1 MSTGA
6 VPRARVGIVGAG
18 WRSDFFLRTG
28 SVLDEVELVGLATR
42 SAAKGAA
49 VEARWSMPTVRTAE
63 ELIDR
68 FRPDFVICSVPWPVT
83 PDIIASVAGQGIPIL
98 AETPPAPDHDGLVAL
113 WQRLADPGL
122 VQVAEQNPYLPIMQ
136 AYRAMIDDG
145 LLGSITSAQIS
156 WTQQYHAIAVL
167 RAFLGAGI
175 GPVSV
180 NAESY
185 ETEVIESLDRDGWPD
200 QERDTTVKQTIAM
213 INFDG
218 RLGVYDFTDS
228 QWFHPLIGRR
238 MTIRGSRGAVIDHRV
253 TRMLDHR
260 TPVTEELTRRQS
272 GLDGDLEGFDLDTL
286 SAGGRVW
293 YRNPFQGK
301 RFADEDIAI
310 ATLIT
315 RMAAW
320 VADAGEPPYPLA
332 EASQDHAIAL
342 AINESAASGR
352 RVEVATGPWH

>member
-1 MSTGA
+1 MSTEA
-6 VPRARVGIVGAG
+6 VPRVRVGIVGTG
-18 WRSDFFLRTG
+18 WRSDFFLRIG
-28 SVLDEVELVGLATR
+28 KVLDEVEFVGLATR
-42 SAAKGAA
+42 SVEKGAA
-49 VEARWSMPTVRTAE
+49 VEAAWSVPTVRTAD

-83 PDIIASVAGQGIPIL
+83 PQIITTVVGQGMPIL
-98 AETPPAPDHDGLVAL
+98 AETPPAPDQDGLVGL
-113 WQRLADPGL
+113 WRQLADPGL
-122 VQVAEQNPYLPIMQ
+122 VQVAEQYPYLPIMQ

-145 LLGSITSAQIS
+145 LLGSVTSAQIS
-156 WTQQYHAIAVL
+156 WTQQYHAVALL
-167 RAFLGAGI
+167 RSFLGAGI
-175 GPVSV
+175 EPVSV

-185 ETEVIESLDRDGWPD
+185 ETEVIESLGRDGWPS

-213 INFDG
+213 IDFDG
-218 RLGVYDFTDS
+218 RLGVYDFTED
-228 QWFHPLIGRR
+228 QWFHPLISRR
-238 MTIRGSRGAVIDHRV
+238 LTIRGSRGEVVDHRV
-253 TRMLDHR
+253 TRMLDPR
-260 TPVTEELTRRQS
+260 TPVTEKLARRQS

-310 ATLIT
+310 ATLIA

-320 VADAGEPPYPLA
+320 VRDAGEPPYPLA